1 MVERI
6 KDTIQA
12 VFKDLTAKKGSFSKG
27 SPEDWLKKTLTKR
40 ELEHIKFNYFR
51 KGILGV
57 KVDSSSWLYKFNL
70 EKARILAKLRPFSQ
84 ELKDIHFRIGEV
96 K

>member
-1 MVERI
+1 MERI
-6 KDTIQA
+6 KDTIQS
-12 VFKDLTAKKGSFSKG
+12 VFKELTAKKQGFGKSH
-27 SPEDWLKKTLTKR
+27 PEDWLKKTLTKR

-70 EKARILAKLRPFSQ
+70 DKTKILSKLTKLSG
-84 ELKDIHFRIGEV
+84 EIKDIHFRIGDLR
-96 K
+96 